1 MTIQAMAERQQGLS
15 RVVARH
21 LGMDLTRQSDGRLAR
36 LLEAL
41 PPQLDL
47 SDEAALRLIEREC
60 AIGETSFLRQPAHF
74 AALTELLPALLIRA
88 DGAPLRVWSAGCSS
102 GEEAYSLAAVLMKAG
117 VGPLQ
122 ILGTD
127 VRAEAIAQA
136 QSGRYRPWSLRGTDE
151 GAIAGWLIVEHDG
164 AVAVHPSL
172 RELVTLEV
180 HNLIRDPYP
189 ADLDV
194 IFCRNVLMYFH
205 EDAAAEVLAGF
216 ARALRPGGVLILGD
230 VDPGPMVPPWRED
243 RIGEARIYRRSADP
257 PQPEAEA
264 PTSATT
270 PEPVS
275 PAARLEHALGRARRL
290 CDLGAVEAG
299 LALLAEIGAE
309 FPLSV
314 EPQVLTCMLAR
325 EAGRPSAAHEAAR
338 RSCFLAPE
346 QPICRFLVGAC
357 LIDAGEEA
365 QGALHLDTAAALLR
379 ALVDRG
385 DPSLPLPYGEGLTG
399 HQLQRMIDAYRAAP

>member
-1 MTIQAMAERQQGLS
+1 MTMQAMAERQQGLS

-36 LLEAL
+36 LIEAL

-47 SDEAALRLIEREC
+47 ADEATLRLIEKEC

-74 AALTELLPALLIRA
+74 AALTELLPTLLIRA

-102 GEEAYSLAAVLMKAG
+102 GEEAYSLAAVLTKAG
-117 VGPLQ
+117 AGPLS

-127 VRAEAIAQA
+127 VRADAITQAQA
-136 QSGRYRPWSLRGTDE
+136 GRYRPWSLRGTEE
-151 GAIAGWLIVEHDG
+151 GAIAGWLLDRDG
-164 AVAVHPSL
+164 AIEVHPSL
-172 RELVTLEV
+172 RELVTFAV

-194 IFCRNVLMYFH
+194 IFCRHVLMYFH

-216 ARALRPGGVLILGD
+216 ARALRPGGVLLLGD
-230 VDPGPMVPPWRED
+230 VDPGPDAPPWHEE
-243 RIGEARIYRRSADP
+243 RIGEARIYRRSPDP

-264 PTSATT
+264 PASVVRMELAGPT
-270 PEPVS
+270 E
-275 PAARLEHALGRARRL
+275 RLERALGQARRL

-299 LALLAEIGAE
+299 LALLSEIGAE

-338 RSCFLAPE
+338 RSCFLAPD
-346 QPICRFLVGAC
+346 QPICRFLVGAS
-357 LIDAGEEA
+357 LLDAGEEE

-379 ALVDRG
+379 ALADRG